1 MKIYKCEILLA
12 ALRASSFACSKI
24 KASLP
29 ESTQFNFFRHSSLL
43 NDVPCVNEKEFFQ
56 DLEDR
61 ATQFF
66 MEWFGSDHP
75 TDLSVRRRIALQSV
89 KDISNK
95 QFWTNAESMSA
106 LPRNLSA
113 VESALEPYEKE
124 IKKAKKSTAL
134 FDGLHLSSLFYK
146 KYELLKQAKEKNGV
160 VSCEKD
166 LLVDL
171 VSHQLIGELTQRFN
185 QILKSLNV
193 AHSFQTSTPQL
204 SKELLEVRVLEHRQK
219 SIEILPPRPPLQ
231 VSY

>member
-1 MKIYKCEILLA
+1 MNIEQSEIQLA
-12 ALRASSFACSKI
+12 ALRASSFVCSKI

-29 ESTQFNFFRHSSLL
+29 ESTQFNFFRYASLL
-43 NDVPCVNEKEFFQ
+43 SDIPAVNEKEFFQ

-89 KDISNK
+89 KDISTG
-95 QFWTNAESMSA
+95 QFWSNVESMPV
-106 LPRNLSA
+106 LPRTLSA
-113 VESALEPYEKE
+113 VESALAPYEKE
-124 IKKAKKSTAL
+124 IKKANKSTAL
-134 FDGLHLSSLFYK
+134 FSGLNLSSLFHK
-146 KYELLKQAKEKNGV
+146 EYELLKQAKEKNGV

-171 VSHQLIGELTQRFN
+171 VGHQLIMELTQRFN

-193 AHSFQTSTPQL
+193 THSFQTSAPQL
-204 SKELLEVRVLEHRQK
+204 SKDFLEVRLFEQRQK
-219 SIEILPPRPPLQ
+219 TIEIVPPRPPVQ

>member
-1 MKIYKCEILLA
+1 MNIEQSEIQLA
-12 ALRASSFACSKI
+12 ALRASSFACRKI

-43 NDVPCVNEKEFFQ
+43 NDVPCVNQKEFFQ

-75 TDLSVRRRIALQSV
+75 TDLSVRRRIALQSI
-89 KDISNK
+89 KDISNG
-95 QFWTNAESMSA
+95 QFWSNTENMSA
-106 LPRNLSA
+106 LPRKLSV

-124 IKKAKKSTAL
+124 IKKANKSTAM
-134 FDGLHLSSLFYK
+134 FSGLSLSGVFHK
-146 KYELLKQAKEKNGV
+146 EYELLKQAKERNGV

-171 VSHQLIGELTQRFN
+171 VSHQLIVELTQRFN

-193 AHSFQTSTPQL
+193 AHSFQTSAPQL
-204 SKELLEVRVLEHRQK
+204 SKELLEVRVLEQRQK
-219 SIEILPPRPPLQ
+219 TIEKLPPRPPLQ

>member
-1 MKIYKCEILLA
+1 MNIEQSEIQLA
-12 ALRASSFACSKI
+12 ALRASSFACNKI

-29 ESTQFNFFRHSSLL
+29 KSIQFNFFGHSSLL

-66 MEWFGSDHP
+66 VEWFGSDHP

-89 KDISNK
+89 KDISNE
-95 QFWTNAESMSA
+95 QFWSNAESMSA
-106 LPRNLSA
+106 LPRKLSA

-134 FDGLHLSSLFYK
+134 FDGLHLSTLFYTE
-146 KYELLKQAKEKNGV
+146 YGLLKQAKEKNGV

-171 VSHQLIGELTQRFN
+171 IGHQLIVELTQRFN
-185 QILKSLNV
+185 QILKSLNIT
-193 AHSFQTSTPQL
+193 HSFQTSTPQL
-204 SKELLEVRVLEHRQK
+204 SKELLEVRLLEQRQK
-219 SIEILPPRPPLQ
+219 TIETLPPRPALQ